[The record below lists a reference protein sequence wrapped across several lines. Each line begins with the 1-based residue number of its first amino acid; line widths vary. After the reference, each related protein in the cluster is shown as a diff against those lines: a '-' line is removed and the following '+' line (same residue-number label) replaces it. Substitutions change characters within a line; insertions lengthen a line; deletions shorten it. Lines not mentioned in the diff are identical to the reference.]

1 MMRLFSLMGLGKSF
15 YEQKPV
21 VKQCWCLLIHDP
33 VTKLVA
39 AEMEYGKG
47 KKDRKTKSHSQGT
60 EEVH

>member
-1 MMRLFSLMGLGKSF
+1 ML
-15 YEQKPV
+15 V
-21 VKQCWCLLIHDP
+21 LIHDP

-47 KKDRKTKSHSQGT
+47 NKDRETKSHSQET